1 MTNVWGQESEGSG
14 RNNGNGNGNDN
25 SNDNRNSNDNSNSN
39 DNDNSNDNRRSP
51 SGMTTKKI
59 GNGNSRSLRATTERT
74 GNRNYDSDCNCGDNS
89 EAKTGILRC
98 AQDDDC

>member
-1 MTNVWGQESEGSG
+1 MKNKQQQGQLQQQRQTQIPFGV
-14 RNNGNGNGNDN
+14 
-25 SNDNRNSNDNSNSN
+25 
-39 DNDNSNDNRRSP
+39 
-51 SGMTTKKI
+51 TTKKI